1 MSPAHRRRLNLLAL
15 VVLAVALAAGTG
27 LRLYAQQ
34 ASPNVQ
40 HDEAWSYASASGR
53 LHELVAAMDGGLTGR
68 WVPAAEWQRLWRSEG
83 LGDIDHIA
91 PDLATYD
98 VHPPLYFSLLHGWLI
113 LFEDD
118 LRAGRALNL
127 VFSILTM
134 LGIYGLARTVGF
146 RHIEGALAALVWS
159 VSPAVVG
166 ISSITRHYDLVALT
180 AVLLV
185 WGLVRVTGA
194 DDFRGEAKKPRAVC
208 RWFDVAWL
216 AAATAAAL
224 LTHYQAALL
233 VAGATAYSIV
243 AHRRAA
249 RAGHHRH
256 WWPPLAGLGAGVVA
270 AGLATDWTRAVG
282 TERAMLVPPS
292 LAGLVGKLAGIGDTA
307 GQAAGAPG
315 TVAAVALLAVAAAF
329 AIPRSRRTL
338 IARLREARPGWRPI
352 AFFLAVTAGGIL
364 LQNLVF
370 LSMPLRLSPRYLA
383 MAWPFA
389 SFLPLAVFGL
399 WPRARLTLTAA
410 CCGLLA
416 VLSIVVP
423 PVGAG
428 DPLQISKLADADAVI
443 IDGAGVGRLPRF
455 LWSVPADTPVFVAG
469 MDEALPPTIATDDL
483 RSDSRL
489 YFVDLL
495 ESSGAATSART
506 DAILSAMEITAD
518 VQLVDESDAARIYLI
533 TPEKAD

>member
-1 MSPAHRRRLNLLAL
+1 M
-15 VVLAVALAAGTG
+15 
-27 LRLYAQQ
+27 
-34 ASPNVQ
+34 
-40 HDEAWSYASASGR
+40 
-53 LHELVAAMDGGLTGR
+53 
-68 WVPAAEWQRLWRSEG
+68 
-83 LGDIDHIA
+83 
-91 PDLATYD
+91 
-98 VHPPLYFSLLHGWLI
+98 
-113 LFEDD
+113 
-118 LRAGRALNL
+118 
-127 VFSILTM
+127 
-134 LGIYGLARTVGF
+134 
-146 RHIEGALAALVWS
+146 EGALAALVWA

-185 WGLVRVTGA
+185 WGLVRVTAA
-194 DDFRGEAKKPRAVC
+194 DDFRSEAKPRAAW
-208 RWFDVAWL
+208 RWFDVTWL

-233 VAGATAYSIV
+233 VAGAIVYSIV

-249 RAGHHRH
+249 RAGHRRS

-270 AGLATDWTRAVG
+270 AGLATDWTRAIG

-292 LAGLVGKLAGIGDTA
+292 LAGLVGKLAGMGDTA
-307 GQAAGAPG
+307 GQAAGVPG

-338 IARLREARPGWRPI
+338 IARLREARPGWLPI

-389 SFLPLAVFGL
+389 AFLPLAVFGL

-410 CCGLLA
+410 LCGLLA

-428 DPLQISKLADADAVI
+428 DPLQIGKLADADAVI
-443 IDGAGVGRLPRF
+443 VDGAGVGRLPRF

-469 MDEALPPTIATDDL
+469 VDEALPPTLSTDDL
-483 RSDSRL
+483 RADGRL
-489 YFVDLL
+489 YFVDL
-495 ESSGAATSART
+495 ESSGAGTST
-506 DAILSAMEITAD
+506 HVDAILSAMGSTAD

-533 TPEKAD
+533 TPEKTD